1 MLLFCRVEMTQESNK
16 ISFLIPC
23 LCLCT
28 GLLFGQNYNFI
39 NYNIDDGLAHE
50 KITDICEDPFGNL
63 WLATLGGGLSSFNG
77 LEFKN
82 YTEKDG
88 LANNIVRNVVVD
100 LKGRVWAAT
109 ANGLSVFDGRSFEN
123 HLMDTTNAGSSIN
136 VICSDVKNNIWF
148 SYPHG
153 GLGRIDEAGKITHIQ
168 LEGWI
173 KTDKIIDI
181 ATDSK
186 GRVYFVSAIKGLF
199 KYENDEVTSVLSNAE
214 FKGYLLNIEVLS
226 DSSFLLGS
234 NKGLVQ
240 LNPGQ
245 AAALHVMFKDKFI
258 TSSAYKNKNEVWFVS
273 GNKAMRYKQET
284 LKLMNE
290 DHGFTD
296 FPVNKIFC
304 DREGNDWFATEGGG
318 LYKLSNDIFEFYGS
332 QHGLPNRPV
341 TSISKDLQGNYWIGT
356 YGGGVGKVM
365 KNGRV
370 TAVPVKSLE
379 NEQITASA
387 TDKQGNIWF
396 GTRNTGLIK
405 YNGKECEEFSTKD
418 GLVYDLVR
426 VLYSDSQNNLWIG
439 TTNGLSIYAGG
450 SFTNYTTADGLSD
463 NLVWG
468 ISEPQPGKILIVTR
482 KGLNYYISGQVKQVP
497 LDETIFDK
505 RINVCLQD
513 NLGNFWIGYSG
524 HGIAKIAADRSS
536 KKLFTVDNGL
546 SSDLIYNLVFD
557 DSGNLLV
564 GSERGLDKL
573 CLDENFEVQR
583 IKNYGKV
590 EGFDGIRTAYNSIF
604 KDTDG
609 SVWYGNSQGVL
620 RYKALSESLNK
631 VEPIVYISGLKLFY
645 NEVDWLDYTDEIS
658 SWHNMPQ
665 DLRLPYDENNLVIEY
680 FGNSLKNPGEVTYK
694 FRLEGLENDWSPL
707 TKRREAVYTNL
718 PAGDYT
724 FQLQA
729 ANSDGIWS
737 GKYAEFKFKIVP
749 PFWQEPWFYVLTA
762 ILLVMG
768 IKFFNDYRV
777 RKNLEKIL
785 TIERIRAEELVKV
798 RKRMARDFHDNMGN
812 QLASITV
819 FTNLINLKLK
829 DKSQE
834 INDLLDNIEKHT
846 KSLFNGTK
854 DFIWSIDP
862 ESDNLNE
869 LFTYIKDF
877 GEELFENTNIDFF
890 SAKDDFA
897 EKPLPSGWS
906 RQIVLIF
913 KEAMTNALKH
923 SGASEVHLELNLD
936 QRSFVLKL
944 WDNGH
949 GAVLEKIKKG
959 NGFKNMSSRAKQ
971 IGCCLDIVSKPNGY
985 GLSIELKGELQSEP
999 QKKEVKLY

>member
-1 MLLFCRVEMTQESNK
+1 MIKRRIK
-16 ISFLIPC
+16 ISFLHASFFLGP
-23 LCLCT
+23 
-28 GLLFGQNYNFI
+28 GFLFGQSYNFI

-77 LEFKN
+77 LEFIN

-88 LANNIVRNVVVD
+88 LSNNIVRNVVVD
-100 LKGRVWAAT
+100 RKGRVWAAT
-109 ANGLSVFDGRSFEN
+109 ANGLSRYDGRNFKN
-123 HLMDTTNAGSSIN
+123 YLVDTTNSSSSIN
-136 VICSDVKNNIWF
+136 VISGDSDNNIWF

-153 GLGRIDEAGKITHIQ
+153 GLGRIDDAGNIEHIQ

-181 ATDSK
+181 ATDSQ

-199 KYENDEVTSVLSNAE
+199 KYENNRTTPVLSNVD

-226 DSSFLLGS
+226 DSSLLLGS
-234 NKGLVQ
+234 NQGLLQ
-240 LNPGQ
+240 LNPTRANDFQ
-245 AAALHVMFKDKFI
+245 VMFKDKFI
-258 TSSAYKNKNEVWFVS
+258 TYSAYKDENELWFIS
-273 GNKAMRYKQET
+273 AKKAIRYKKKT

-290 DHGFTD
+290 HHGFTD

-304 DREGNDWFATEGGG
+304 DREGNDWFATDGGG
-318 LYKLSNDIFEFYGS
+318 LYKLGNDFFEFYGP

-341 TSISKDLQGNYWIGT
+341 TSISKDLLGNYWIGT
-356 YGGGVGKVM
+356 YGAGVGKLL
-365 KNGRV
+365 KNGKVARV
-370 TAVPVKSLE
+370 NIESLQ
-379 NEQITASA
+379 NEQITTST

-396 GTRNTGLIK
+396 GTRNAGVIK
-405 YNGKECEEFSTKD
+405 YDGEVCREFSTKS

-439 TTNGLSIYAGG
+439 TANGLSIYSEG
-450 SFTNYTTADGLSD
+450 SFTNLTMADGLKD
-463 NLVWG
+463 NLIWG

-482 KGLNYYISGQVKQVP
+482 KGLNYYVSGRIKNVP
-497 LDETIFDK
+497 LDEAIFDK
-505 RINVCLQD
+505 RVNVCLED
-513 NLGNFWIGYSG
+513 SLGNFWIGYSG
-524 HGIAKIAADRSS
+524 HGIVKVSPSGI
-536 KKLFTVDNGL
+536 KKAFFTADNGL

-557 DSGNLLV
+557 NAGDLVV

-573 CLDENFEVQR
+573 CLDKNFEVVK

-590 EGFDGIRTAYNSIF
+590 EGFDNIRTSYNSIF
-604 KDTDG
+604 KDNDG
-609 SVWYGNSQGVL
+609 SIWFGNSQGVL
-620 RYKALSESLNK
+620 RYKTLAESVNR

-645 NEVDWLDYTDEIS
+645 NEVDWLDYADQVS
-658 SWHNMPQ
+658 NWHDLPL
-665 DLRLPYDENNLVIEY
+665 DLRLPYNENNLVIEY

-694 FRLEGLENDWSPL
+694 FRLTGLENDWSPL

-729 ANSDGIWS
+729 ANSDGVWS
-737 GKYAEFKFKIVP
+737 KEYAAFTFKIVP
-749 PFWQEPWFYVLTA
+749 PFWQEPWFYVLAA
-762 ILLVMG
+762 ILLIMG

-785 TIERIRAEELVKV
+785 TIERIRAEELMKV

-877 GEELFENTNIDFF
+877 GEELFENTNIEFF

-923 SGASEVHLELNLD
+923 SGAREVHLELNLD
-936 QRSFVLKL
+936 QGGFVLKL
-944 WDNGH
+944 WDNGK
-949 GAVLEKIKKG
+949 GAILEKIKKG
-959 NGFKNMSSRAKQ
+959 NGFKNMSSRATQ
-971 IGCCLDIVSKPNGY
+971 IGCWLDIVSKDNGY
-985 GLSIELKGELQSEP
+985 GLSIELKGKLQSEP